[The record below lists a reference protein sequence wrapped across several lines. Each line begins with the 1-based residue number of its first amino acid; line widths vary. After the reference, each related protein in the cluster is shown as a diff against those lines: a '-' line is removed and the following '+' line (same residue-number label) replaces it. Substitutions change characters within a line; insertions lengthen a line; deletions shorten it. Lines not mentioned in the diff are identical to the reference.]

1 LDITEFLDK
10 SFTLPVIDVRSPA
23 EFEHGHI
30 PCAVNL
36 PLFTNEERSIIGTLY
51 LQKGTSD
58 AMLKGLE
65 LIGPKMKSFAEM
77 ALTLAPE
84 KEVLLHCWRG
94 GMRSN
99 SMAWLMNTI
108 GLKTGTLEG
117 GYKAYRRHVQAS
129 FEHPVNLI
137 VIGGMTGSGKTEVLE
152 ALESQGK
159 QVIHLERLARHKG
172 SVFGSIGMPAQPSTE
187 QFENELS
194 GCLRQLNIEEPVFIE
209 DESLTIGKV
218 FIPKS
223 FFRQM
228 SAACLVNLAVPVHR
242 RVHRLVS
249 AYTDGNRDL
258 LISGVRR
265 IGKRLGLRNAA
276 LAIELIQKGSM
287 SEAVE
292 LVLRYYDKLYVRSMV
307 MHRSGVVRE
316 IIVNKETPAEIAD
329 KIIDLT
335 QQPQPTT
342 YNLQPTT

>member
-1 LDITEFLDK
+1 LDTAEFLDK
-10 SFTLPVIDVRSPA
+10 SITLPVIDVRSPA
-23 EFEHGHI
+23 EFERGHI
-30 PCAVNL
+30 PGAYNM
-36 PLFTNEERSIIGTLY
+36 PLFSNEERSIIGTLY

-137 VIGGMTGSGKTEVLE
+137 VIGGMTGSGKTDVLE

-172 SVFGSIGMPAQPSTE
+172 SVFGNIGMPAQPSTE
-187 QFENELS
+187 QFENELY
-194 GCLRQLNIEEPVFIE
+194 GCLRHLQLSEPVFIE
-209 DESLTIGKV
+209 DESLSIGKV

-223 FFRQM
+223 FFGQM
-228 SAACLVNLAVPVHR
+228 SAACSVNLVVPVHR
-242 RVHRLVS
+242 RVHHLVS

-265 IGKRLGLRNAA
+265 IEKRLGLRNAA
-276 LAIELIQKGSM
+276 LAVEHILNGSM
-287 SEAVE
+287 TEAVE
-292 LVLRYYDKLYVRSMV
+292 VILRYYDKVYARSMAL
-307 MHRSGVVRE
+307 HKFQEVRE
-316 IIVNKETPAEIAD
+316 ITVNKETPAEIAD

-335 QQPQPTT
+335 QHPQPTR
-342 YNLQPTT
+342 LH